1 MPEEKATEYFA
12 EARIAAPIAPIA
24 PIGLIRRIGRIG
36 LIRRIAARQV
46 RGKIRVSSRAD
57 AR

>member
-1 MPEEKATEYFA
+1 MPKEKATEYFA
-12 EARIAAPIAPIA
+12 EAQIAAPIAPIA
-24 PIGLIRRIGRIG
+24 PIGLIG